1 MKQITINNTTYTL
14 EFSFKAVKHKKLL
27 KMMFEVMSGAYTAKK
42 ILQNSDDENP
52 INAII
57 ATFDGSSDMVADIP
71 EMCEIAFYAG
81 LLENNPVSEEEAFIL
96 MKQYMIDNKLSFKS
110 LYDDLRKCME
120 DDGFFDLSGLNE
132 TISQAQ
138 EMQKEMEEKEQKK
151 VIPMDH
157 QKKQTQKK

>member
-1 MKQITINNTTYTL
+1 MKQITINNNTYTL

-27 KMMFEVMSGAYTAKK
+27 KMMFDVMSGSYTAKK
-42 ILQNSDDENP
+42 ILQSGNDNP
-52 INAII
+52 INALI

-71 EMCEIAFYAG
+71 EICEISFYAG
-81 LLENNPVSEEEAFIL
+81 LLENNDVSEEEAFGL

-110 LYDDLRKCME
+110 LYDELRKCME

-138 EMQKEMEEKEQKK
+138 KIQEEMEKKEEKK

-157 QKKQTQKK
+157 QKKQTPKK

>member
-1 MKQITINNTTYTL
+1 MKQITINNKTYTL

-27 KMMFEVMSGAYTAKK
+27 KMMFDVMSGSYTAKK
-42 ILQNSDDENP
+42 VLQAGNDNP
-52 INAII
+52 INALI

-71 EMCEIAFYAG
+71 EICETSFYAG
-81 LLENNPVSEEEAFIL
+81 LLENNDVSEEEAFDL

-110 LYDDLRKCME
+110 LYDELRKCME

-138 EMQKEMEEKEQKK
+138 KIQEEMEKKEEKK

-157 QKKQTQKK
+157 QKKQTPKK

>member
-1 MKQITINNTTYTL
+1 MKQITINNNTYTL

-27 KMMFEVMSGAYTAKK
+27 KMMFDVMSGSYTAKK
-42 ILQNSDDENP
+42 VLQAGNDNP
-52 INAII
+52 INALI

-71 EMCEIAFYAG
+71 EICEISFYAG
-81 LLENNPVSEEEAFIL
+81 LLENNDVSEEEAFDL

-110 LYDDLRKCME
+110 LYDELRKCME

-138 EMQKEMEEKEQKK
+138 KIQEEMEKKEEKK

>member
-1 MKQITINNTTYTL
+1 MKQITINNNTYTL

-27 KMMFEVMSGAYTAKK
+27 KMMFDVMSGSYTAKK
-42 ILQNSDDENP
+42 VLQAGNDNP
-52 INAII
+52 INALI

-71 EMCEIAFYAG
+71 EICEVSFYAG
-81 LLENNPVSEEEAFIL
+81 LLENNDVSEEEAFDL

-110 LYDDLRKCME
+110 LYDELRKCME

-138 EMQKEMEEKEQKK
+138 KIQEEMEKKEEKK

>member
-1 MKQITINNTTYTL
+1 MKQITINNNTYTL
-14 EFSFKAVKHKKLL
+14 EFGFKAVKHKKLL

-42 ILQNSDDENP
+42 ILQTGDDNP
-52 INAII
+52 LNAII

-71 EMCEIAFYAG
+71 EICEIAFYAG
-81 LLENNPVSEEEAFIL
+81 LLENNPVSEEEAFDL
-96 MKQYMIDNKLSFKS
+96 MKQYMIDSKLSFKS

-138 EMQKEMEEKEQKK
+138 ELQEKMEKEEQKK
-151 VIPMDH
+151 VVPLDH